1 MNRPT
6 IVATVAG
13 FVCVLVPLLG
23 CEPGFALTLDFPGV
37 ATSTAT
43 KTIPLTQFGLP
54 VGPFDGT
61 MQVKA
66 VTGRIQQAAWRIS
79 PTTLT
84 TFDLLST
91 LMTQITSDGFAPVF
105 SCETQTCG
113 GFDFRFGL
121 DVLAEPDMHIDLGDF
136 RYVSAERT
144 TAAGVEYLGL
154 IISRAPGQL
163 FVQLDQISPAGSAA
177 PILAP
182 ATKSAEVT
190 PNPDQAPSPQ
200 TDAAL
205 TLIGADIGTRLQTG
219 GSQALDDLV
228 FASGRAVLE
237 PGDYASLDALAA
249 WLLAHPTARIALV
262 GHTDAS
268 GSLESNISLSR
279 KRAESVRQVMLFTYR
294 IPPAQIAAEGVGY
307 LSPRATNQTE
317 AGRTQNRRVEVMLTS
332 TP

>member
-13 FVCVLVPLLG
+13 FACVLGPMLG
-23 CEPGFALTLDFPGV
+23 CEPGFALSLDFPGV

-54 VGPFDGT
+54 VGPFDGA

-66 VTGRIQQAAWRIS
+66 VTGQIQQAAWRIS
-79 PTTLT
+79 PTTLST
-84 TFDLLST
+84 LDLLSV
-91 LMTQITSDGFAPVF
+91 LMPQITDDGFAPVF
-105 SCETQTCG
+105 SCETQSCG

-154 IISRAPGQL
+154 IVSRAPGQL
-163 FVQLDQISPAGSAA
+163 FVQLDQVSPAGSVA

-182 ATKSAEVT
+182 ATKSADVT
-190 PNPDQAPSPQ
+190 PNSEPAPSPQ

-205 TLIGADIGTRLQTG
+205 TSGGADIGTRLQTG

-228 FASGRAVLE
+228 FASGSAALE

-249 WLLAHPTARIALV
+249 WLLAHPTARVALV

-268 GSLESNISLSR
+268 GSLDSNISLSR
-279 KRAESVRQVMLFTYR
+279 KRAESVRQVMLLSYR
-294 IPPAQIAAEGVGY
+294 IPPAQIEAEGVGY
-307 LSPRATNQTE
+307 LSPRDTNQTE
-317 AGRTQNRRVEVMLTS
+317 SGRTKNRRVEVMLTS
-332 TP
+332 TL